1 MKTKGEGDSPREDP
15 VDFLGDEESKAMSCF
30 GEERVRSV
38 EPSEEGVKEFLLPL
52 TSSHSP
58 SLESLESP
66 VNGMDLIWLA
76 LCKNKHEI
84 CNMEFNMYP
93 S

>member
-1 MKTKGEGDSPREDP
+1 MKTKGDGDNPREDP
-15 VDFLGDEESKAMSCF
+15 VDFLGEEESKATSCL
-30 GEERVRSV
+30 GEESVRSV

-66 VNGMDLIWLA
+66 VNGIDRI
-76 LCKNKHEI
+76 
-84 CNMEFNMYP
+84 
-93 S
+93 